1 MKRYIAFSIDS
12 CDIFCKRSQ
21 PENAGIDM
29 ICIDII
35 PISLLLLSWALSI
48 ERFYRSLRLCGSEV
62 FFVSQMIGL
71 IVRLKNKG
79 YSPKILFKRITWLLT
94 IEKFLFGI
102 SVFIVF

>member
-1 MKRYIAFSIDS
+1 MK
-12 CDIFCKRSQ
+12 DI
-21 PENAGIDM
+21 
-29 ICIDII
+29 
-35 PISLLLLSWALSI
+35 
-48 ERFYRSLRLCGSEV
+48 

-102 SVFIVF
+102 SVFRVF